1 MKIVK
6 SIFHQIWLFMKKILI
21 IPSID
26 IKDGKTVRV
35 VQGIPELN
43 CKQYNNNPVEM
54 AMIWRAE
61 NAKCIH
67 VVDFDASQQS
77 SQKNFG
83 TVKRICESVIIPVEY
98 GGGIRTI
105 NDVAILLELGVY
117 RVVIGTMA
125 HNNPVEFKEAVAKF
139 GNRRVIAAIDVL
151 DDEIYIKGRQE
162 KIKRSVLEHARWLE
176 EAGIERLIV
185 TDINRNGTLIGPN
198 IELSKRIAK
207 NTNLKVTLSGGIRHY
222 DDLKNIF
229 YDEEDGIDSVIIGR
243 ALYENKFPCQKI
255 WRVAE
260 CGIFS

>member
-1 MKIVK
+1 
-6 SIFHQIWLFMKKILI
+6 MKKILI

-67 VVDFDASQQS
+67 VVDFDASHQS
-77 SQKNFG
+77 SQQNFA
-83 TVKRICESVIIPVEY
+83 TVKRICESVIIPIEY

-105 NDVAILLELGVY
+105 RDVAILLELGVY
-117 RVVIGTMA
+117 RVVIGTMT
-125 HNNPVEFKEAVAKF
+125 HNNPVEFKDAVTQF

-151 DDEIYIKGRQE
+151 DDEIYIRGRQE
-162 KIKRSVLEHARWLE
+162 KVERNILDHCKWLE
-176 EAGIERLIV
+176 DTGIERLIV
-185 TDINRNGTLIGPN
+185 TDIKRNGTFIGPN

-207 NTNLKVTLSGGIRHY
+207 NTNLKVTLSGGIRNY
-222 DDLKNIF
+222 DDLKEII
-229 YDEEDGIDSVIIGR
+229 DDDEDGIDSVIIGR
-243 ALYENKFPCQKI
+243 ALYENKFPCQRM

-260 CGIFS
+260 SGIFS